1 MMLSDHTIR
10 SLLAAGQLRIDPEP
24 TDDCF
29 QPASVDLRLGG
40 NFLRVMLESTFPVDC
55 TYPDGL
61 LPGATFGIDPQE
73 CVLATTAE
81 VLTVPNYLVARVE
94 GKSTW
99 GRRFLM
105 VHSTAGFVDPGFTGQ
120 ITLELHNLSPRR
132 LHLTVGEP
140 IAQVSFERLDHAAA
154 RPYGHPD
161 LRSRYQGQRSATP
174 ARDHAAQ
181 RC

>member
-1 MMLSDHTIR
+1 MLSDHTIR
-10 SLLAAGQLRIDPEP
+10 DLIKTGMLGIAPAPSDE
-24 TDDCF
+24 CF

-40 NFLRVMLESTFPVDC
+40 HFLRIMTDT
-55 TYPDGL
+55 TYPVRVV
-61 LPGATFGIDPQE
+61 PGEQFSIDPAE

-81 VLTVPNYLVARVE
+81 TIVLPNYMVARVE

-99 GRRFLM
+99 GRRFLV

-132 LHLTVGEP
+132 LHLTAGEP
-140 IAQVSFERLDHAAA
+140 IAQISFERLDHAAA

-161 LRSRYQGQRSATP
+161 LRSRYQFQRGATP
-174 ARDHAAQ
+174 AREQPVCDS
-181 RC
+181 C